1 MLALGAR
8 AGVAQANPHRFRD
21 TLAVDLPCT
30 GAGIYD
36 VAQMLG
42 DTLETV
48 EWHYAPFVPAL
59 RERVRRIME
68 SGAGLESANGQNPAA
83 KPVQM

>member
-8 AGVAQANPHRFRD
+8 AGVVQANPHRFRD
-21 TLAVDLPCT
+21 TLAVDLIYA

-42 DTLETV
+42 DTV
-48 EWHYAPFVPAL
+48 EN
-59 RERVRRIME
+59 R
-68 SGAGLESANGQNPAA
+68 
-83 KPVQM
+83 